1 MLFVEHS
8 HFRFSSVE
16 SPEGTSPSGAHRTV
30 REPLDS
36 YGSSH
41 PTADTQPIRQCAINL
56 GALWAT
62 LPKQQKARF
71 FRPLNFVYLPIAQ
84 RTNVSST

>member
-1 MLFVEHS
+1 MESSRRRNHS
-8 HFRFSSVE
+8 RRPLSR
-16 SPEGTSPSGAHRTV
+16 TSPSGAHRTV

-41 PTADTQPIRQCAINL
+41 STADTQPIRQCAINL
-56 GALWAT
+56 GALRAT

-71 FRPLNFVYLPIAQ
+71 FHPLNFLYLPIAQ